1 MLTAKQSQVLSYIIA
16 HVSQH
21 NYPPTLRE
29 IGTELGISSTNTVH
43 GHLTKLQAAG
53 YISWEPAAPRTLRV
67 LKHAE

>member
-1 MLTAKQSQVLSYIIA
+1 MLTPKQAQVLSFIIA

-29 IGTELGISSTNTVH
+29 IGSELGIKSTSVIH